1 MTSLPQ
7 HPSEGSER
15 LRPSVAVARA
25 ARTLAAAGVEASRA
39 EAELLAAH
47 VLGVPRGR
55 LALADGLTAGQLDRY
70 DALVARRATREPL
83 QHLTGSAGFRH
94 LELAVGPGVFVPR
107 PETELL
113 AGWGVDQARLRPGA
127 TIVDPPRPGV
137 GEIAGVGDGPL
148 VVDLCSGS
156 GAIALAVAQEAPGA
170 RVVAVERSPAALAWL
185 RRNAA
190 DRAAAGDRPI
200 EVVAADVTDPE
211 LLAGLTGRVDVLLCN
226 PPYVPRAVLVP
237 PEVAAHDPDEAVFG
251 GADGLDV
258 IRPVLARAAELLRP
272 GGVLGVEHDDTHGVA
287 LPALL
292 AADGRYEAVEEH
304 RDLAGR
310 PRFAT
315 ARRRRGSVPGAP
327 GHAEDTGGARAWQ
340 TGFS

>member
-15 LRPSVAVARA
+15 LRPTVAVARA
-25 ARTLAAAGVEASRA
+25 ARVLAAAGIDAPRV
-39 EAELLAAH
+39 EAELLAVH

-55 LALADGLTAGQLDRY
+55 LALADGLTPDQLDRY
-70 DALVARRATREPL
+70 DALVARRADREPL
-83 QHLTGSAGFRH
+83 QHLTGSAAFRH

-113 AGWGVDQARLRPGA
+113 AGWGVDQAR
-127 TIVDPPRPGV
+127 
-137 GEIAGVGDGPL
+137 AGGPL

-156 GAIALAVAQEAPGA
+156 GAIALAVAQEAPAA

-190 DRAAAGDRPI
+190 DRAAAGDRPV
-200 EVVAADVTDPE
+200 EVVAADVTDPG
-211 LLAGLTGRVDVLLCN
+211 LLSDLEGRVDVLLCN
-226 PPYVPRAVLVP
+226 PPYVPRAVEVP

-258 IRPVLARAAELLRP
+258 IRPVLARAARLLRP
-272 GGVLGVEHDDTHGVA
+272 GGVLGVEHDDTHGAAV
-287 LPALL
+287 PALL
-292 AADGRYEAVEEH
+292 VADGRYEAVEEH

-315 ARRRRGSVPGAP
+315 ARRC
-327 GHAEDTGGARAWQ
+327 
-340 TGFS
+340 